1 MQGRHSEWRLMVYTI
16 VKALWAITSEGY
28 GQKRVHQKPL
38 LQRPENWR
46 LSIIKWLTNKEAF
59 NPKALKNIDKKY
71 KERKSIKLKEE
82 NSPSR
87 SSLKKEVT

>member
-1 MQGRHSEWRLMVYTI
+1 MAANGVYTI
-16 VKALWAITSEGY
+16 VKAFGRLLPEGY

-46 LSIIKWLTNKEAF
+46 LSIIKWSPTKKPSTLKHW
-59 NPKALKNIDKKY
+59 KNIDKNIK
-71 KERKSIKLKEE
+71 KENQSTKEE